1 MVREPVDIKEK
12 SQDQTL
18 YAAADLGSNSF
29 HLIVTR
35 CINDRFTVVDR
46 ARVVVRL
53 AEGIENGNG
62 LEIETQQRAFEA
74 LRHFRVLLRKVP
86 AFNVRV
92 VGTSALRQL
101 SDQESFVTTA
111 GDILGLPIEIIT
123 GTEEARLINLG
134 VASTMKD
141 QDAARLIVDIGGGST
156 EIIVGKDTAILA
168 VESLSMGC
176 VTFSKRFFPKAKITP
191 RLFKRAQ
198 AAARDLLETVMGSFS
213 GITWLDVIG
222 ASGTIKATRK
232 VINYQGWGDKEIS
245 MVALDSLIDTI
256 VSAGHVDNFLKIRG
270 LTQDRAPVFPG
281 GLAILKS
288 IMDRF
293 AIKSMKVSK
302 AAMREGIIFDLLL
315 KRSPESFI
323 ALNPNF

>member
-1 MVREPVDIKEK
+1 MLRGPVDIRTN

-29 HLIVTR
+29 HMIIAR
-35 CINDRFTVVDR
+35 CAKDRFTVINR
-46 ARVVVRL
+46 ARAVVRL
-53 AEGIENGNG
+53 AEGIEKGNG
-62 LEIETQQRAFEA
+62 LETATQEHAFET

-86 AFNVRV
+86 PSNVRV

-101 SDQESFVTTA
+101 SDQDGFVTVA
-111 GDILGLPIEIIT
+111 GGILGLPIEIVT
-123 GTEEARLINLG
+123 GAEEARLINLG
-134 VASTMKD
+134 VASTMKN

-156 EIIVGKDTAILA
+156 EIIVGKDTTVLA
-168 VESLSMGC
+168 AESLLMGC

-198 AAARDLLETVMGSFS
+198 AAAVGLLETVMGSFS
-213 GITWLDVIG
+213 GIPWVDVIG
-222 ASGTIKATRK
+222 ASGTIKTTRK
-232 VINYQGWGDKEIS
+232 VINYQGLGDKEIS
-245 MVALDSLIDTI
+245 MAALDGLIDT
-256 VSAGHVDNFLKIRG
+256 VVNAGHMDNLLKIRG

-288 IMDRF
+288 IMNRF

-302 AAMREGIIFDLLL
+302 TAMREGIIVDLLGRANN
-315 KRSPESFI
+315 KSDFP
-323 ALNPNF
+323 